1 MGRFSK
7 LERETQDALARQKI
21 EEIRE
26 GEKPKAAELPREEYD
41 APYYIK
47 MADDLFFRGEF
58 REALQFYSRAIQLD
72 SSIHYPWLGQ
82 IYCLIEMNQL
92 KEADLW
98 TGRALELFPEDS
110 ALLSLRAM
118 MYANRGMYKR
128 AINASDYAIS
138 RKGVLPH
145 SYVARGYILLTADN
159 KNAHFCFMKA
169 LELADS
175 NDFRIPMSIGLIYL
189 KRKQYSKA
197 LDFLLRACAC
207 NVANYFLWHHM
218 GLCYQKLGFTN
229 KAMESFQ
236 HALDQNPEY
245 TPAKDALLSVTHSSV
260 FSRLFRRLIGIIR

>member
-7 LERETQDALARQKI
+7 LERETQDALAKQKVQDLK
-21 EEIRE
+21 ER
-26 GEKPKAAELPREEYD
+26 EKPASAPSPREEYD

-47 MADDLFFRGEF
+47 MGDDLFFKGEF
-58 REALQFYSRAIQLD
+58 REALQSYSKAIQLD

-128 AINASDYAIS
+128 AINTSDYAIS
-138 RKGVLPH
+138 RKGADPH
-145 SYVARGYILLTADN
+145 SYTARGYILLTADN
-159 KNAHFCFMKA
+159 KNANFCFMKA
-169 LELADS
+169 MELAVT
-175 NDFRIPMSIGLIYL
+175 NDFRIPMRIGLIYL
-189 KRKQYSKA
+189 KKKQFSRA

-207 NVANYFLWHHM
+207 NVTNYYLWYHM
-218 GLCYQKLGFTN
+218 GLCYQKLGFAN

-236 HALDQNPEY
+236 LALDQNPEY
-245 TPAKDALLSVTHSSV
+245 DQAKNALLNVTHSS
-260 FSRLFRRLIGIIR
+260 FFFRLFRRIIGAIR

>member
-7 LERETQDALARQKI
+7 LERETQDALARQKVQ
-21 EEIRE
+21 ELKE
-26 GEKPKAAELPREEYD
+26 GEKPTQPASPKEEYD

-47 MADDLFFRGEF
+47 MADDLFFKGEF
-58 REALQFYSRAIQLD
+58 REALQSYSRAIQID

-110 ALLSLRAM
+110 AILSLRAM

-128 AINASDYAIS
+128 AINTSDYAIS
-138 RKGVLPH
+138 RKGADPH
-145 SYVARGYILLTADN
+145 TYTARGYILLTADN
-159 KNAHFCFMKA
+159 KNANFCFMKA
-169 LELADS
+169 MDLADE
-175 NDFRIPMSIGLIYL
+175 NDFRIAMRIGLIYL
-189 KRKQYSKA
+189 KRKQYSRA
-197 LDFLLRACAC
+197 LDFLLRACAH
-207 NVANYFLWHHM
+207 NVTNYYLWYHM

-236 HALDQNPEY
+236 LALDQNSEY
-245 TPAKDALLSVTHSSV
+245 TPAKDALLKVTHSSV
-260 FSRLFRRLIGIIR
+260 FSRLFRRIIGVIR